1 MALSSVPPTWRPP
14 PHPLE
19 SKRACQPGSILTP
32 APQTQPQQQDH
43 PPFLPPTHTSASN
56 PDQHTQGCL
65 IFRLLRDLIGWG
77 HEGAATAQRATG
89 LHTQQ
94 EKRSNKHLLSPC
106 CVPAV
111 GPSPAAGPRPQ
122 LLFQEAPF
130 IPCPLQGTSET
141 SWLAHGS
148 QPFSGHGPCPSQHPS
163 CTQQGSAHDGGR
175 RQEWLSPSR
184 TAQPCAAPQAPW
196 PQFQDAEP
204 QAAVG
209 RAAHVSPTQAG

>member
-32 APQTQPQQQDH
+32 PPQTQPQQQDH